1 VTSTQALVDPPAERL
16 DAQEELGRLKRS
28 IGMRDLVLFNLVAI
42 LSLRWLNTAAK
53 SGPSAITLWILAAA
67 LFFVPQGLAVAELSA
82 RYPSVGGVYAWT
94 KQRFGD
100 GHAFLCGWCY
110 WIVNVLYYPQLLMT
124 AAVGATYIIGRGDSS
139 LGSSWY
145 YVLPATLIALWVAVG
160 FNVIGVS
167 TGKWLQNLGGAGFY
181 VTGLILVGIGIT
193 AVLMHRPANA
203 FNAHAFVPRFTSLPT
218 VNLWATIAF
227 AFTGLEL
234 GATLGGEIKD
244 PTRTLP
250 RAIYVTAPLVAGL
263 YIVGTLALL
272 WLLPVPSINIVTGFL
287 QAIHAGASSVG
298 HLLWWAA
305 PVAAVAY
312 VLGTVGCV
320 GAWLSGPARI
330 ALMIG
335 LDRYFPR
342 GFGRIH
348 PRWGTPYVAVLAQA
362 VIASALLLLYV
373 LGRGTTV
380 ERVYLILQD
389 TQTLLYFLPF
399 IYLFLCLLVEP
410 TRVAGLPTIVP
421 GGTVGKAILS
431 IAGLS
436 VTLFAMGIACI
447 PPEAGETAIFELK
460 VVGGAFAF
468 VLVGGWFY
476 WRKARASDQ

>member
-1 VTSTQALVDPPAERL
+1 
-16 DAQEELGRLKRS
+16 
-28 IGMRDLVLFNLVAI
+28 M
-42 LSLRWLNTAAK
+42 
-53 SGPSAITLWILAAA
+53 
-67 LFFVPQGLAVAELSA
+67 
-82 RYPSVGGVYAWT
+82 
-94 KQRFGD
+94 
-100 GHAFLCGWCY
+100 
-110 WIVNVLYYPQLLMT
+110 
-124 AAVGATYIIGRGDSS
+124 
-139 LGSSWY
+139 
-145 YVLPATLIALWVAVG
+145 
-160 FNVIGVS
+160 
-167 TGKWLQNLGGAGFY
+167 
-181 VTGLILVGIGIT
+181 
-193 AVLMHRPANA
+193 
-203 FNAHAFVPRFTSLPT
+203 
-218 VNLWATIAF
+218 NLWATIAF

-342 GFGRIH
+342 AFGRIH

-362 VIASALLLLYV
+362 VIASVLLLLYV

-421 GGTVGKAILS
+421 GGTVGKGILS

-476 WRKARASDQ
+476 WRKKRV